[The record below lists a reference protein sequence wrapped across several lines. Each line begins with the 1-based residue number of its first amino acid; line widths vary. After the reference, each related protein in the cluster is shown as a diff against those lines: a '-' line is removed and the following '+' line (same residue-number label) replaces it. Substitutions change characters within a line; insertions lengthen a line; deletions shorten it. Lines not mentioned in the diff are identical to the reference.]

1 MTWSI
6 VARDPKSG
14 RFGIAVSTCA
24 FAVGAIC
31 PWSRAG
37 IGAVSTQAHTNPL
50 HGPLAID
57 LMTRGLPVTE
67 ALTMTLAHDEGREI
81 RQVHGVDA
89 KGNVFAHTGAN
100 CVDWCGHLMGENV
113 TVAGNMLAGPAVVA
127 DTLAKYEASAGLE
140 FGDRLLTALEAG
152 EAAGGDKRGKQSAAL
167 LIQGSEP
174 YAEADIRIDDH
185 PEPVTELRRLFG
197 IYAGSRRA
205 YMRTM
210 GGIGDFAGIV
220 DDAERDAFV
229 ERERDRWYAP

>member
-14 RFGIAVSTCA
+14 RFGIAISTCA

-31 PWSRAG
+31 PWTRAG
-37 IGAVSTQAHTNPL
+37 VGAISTQAHTNPL

-67 ALTMTLAHDEGREI
+67 ALAMTLAHDEGREI

-89 KGNVFAHTGAN
+89 EGNTFAHTGAH
-100 CVDWCGHLMGENV
+100 CVDWCGDLTGENV
-113 TVAGNMLAGPAVVA
+113 SVAGNMLAGHAVVA
-127 DTLAKYEASAGLE
+127 DTLAKYEATPDLE

-152 EAAGGDKRGKQSAAL
+152 EAAGGDKRGKQSSAL

-174 YAEADIRIDDH
+174 YAEADIRVDDH

-197 IYAGSRRA
+197 IYSTSRRA

-210 GGIGDFAGIV
+210 GGIGDFAGII
-220 DDAERDAFV
+220 DHAERDAFV
-229 ERERDRWYAP
+229 AANLKAAESS